1 MTNEEL
7 RTILREEISGA
18 FVGFRGEMHEEMS
31 AFRGEMREEIG
42 AFKGEMRE
50 EMSSFKGEMRGEM
63 SSFKGEMRGEMSS
76 FKDEMR
82 EEIHVAISAS
92 ETRMVQHIDERLLPV
107 NTRLDSIEN
116 RASGIQRNTLEIK
129 GDLAVL
135 GRKVDQ
141 CTQVLDETTIK
152 IADMQHSLFNL
163 ENKVDTYQTTIKQEI
178 LRIDTAIQA
187 LVQQVFEMNRRL
199 ATHIATPW
207 NKAHPDP
214 NSAA

>member
-50 EMSSFKGEMRGEM
+50 EM

>member
-63 SSFKGEMRGEMSS
+63 SSFKG
-76 FKDEMR
+76 EMR